1 LKTLRALALWV
12 VVAFALAAPSLA
24 KDTIVAPYY
33 LTAGDVDLSLL
44 LAPPPDLNSPLQQ
57 YDEKK
62 IAEVLAERTPS
73 DVAQASADAHRSI
86 FVFSDALGSGFTA
99 DRIPLTNA
107 LFAHVNAD
115 TEALIGEAKAH
126 FDRPRPPDAPQTH
139 GSYPSGHAAFAACA
153 AILLGQ
159 MVPEKRSAIFARA
172 SIFAESRIIAGVHY
186 PSDVEA
192 GWISGTVIAAALMRR
207 PRFQE
212 DFTAARAEVRRA
224 LGLN

>member
-1 LKTLRALALWV
+1 MGRRGVRAGG
-12 VVAFALAAPSLA
+12 APSPA

-33 LTAGDVDLSLL
+33 LTAGDVDLGLL

-73 DVAQASADAHRSI
+73 DVAQALADAHRSI
-86 FVFSDALGSGFTA
+86 FVFSDALGNGFTA

-107 LFAHVNAD
+107 LFAHVDAD
-115 TEALIGEAKAH
+115 TETLIGQAKAH

-159 MVPEKRSAIFARA
+159 MVPEKRSEFSLAPASLRKAASSLGFTTRA
-172 SIFAESRIIAGVHY
+172 TSRPVG
-186 PSDVEA
+186 
-192 GWISGTVIAAALMRR
+192 
-207 PRFQE
+207 F
-212 DFTAARAEVRRA
+212 RAP
-224 LGLN
+224 